1 MFIYTFT
8 LIVVAWLIVD
18 KPFTAKIEDF
28 FSKHKSSERE
38 LSESILQSG
47 MEDVEMNDNE
57 QNVQSRPQGLKY
69 LDQLVSLLL
78 YSFNVKI
85 YALSP
90 V

>member
-1 MFIYTFT
+1 MFIYTYT
-8 LIVVAWLIVD
+8 LIVVVWLIVD
-18 KPFTAKIEDF
+18 KLFTAKIEDF

-47 MEDVEMNDNE
+47 MEDVEMNDND

-78 YSFNVKI
+78 YSFSV
-85 YALSP
+85 
-90 V
+90 

>member
-1 MFIYTFT
+1 MFIYTST

-18 KPFTAKIEDF
+18 KLLTAKIEDF

-38 LSESILQSG
+38 LSESIMQSG

-78 YSFNVKI
+78 YSFSV
-85 YALSP
+85 
-90 V
+90 

>member
-1 MFIYTFT
+1 MFIYTYT
-8 LIVVAWLIVD
+8 LIVVVWLIVD
-18 KPFTAKIEDF
+18 KLFTAKIEDF

-78 YSFNVKI
+78 YSFSV
-85 YALSP
+85 
-90 V
+90 